1 MARKQFPAA
10 RQKKTKKESPRGG
23 RPLAD
28 KALSGAHPRL
38 IHGFLVRLV
47 VTPNVGAA
55 AGKSVRPAATA
66 SMRPRRPFPADT
78 KHEGPA
84 DDSTF
89 H

>member
-1 MARKQFPAA
+1 MARKRFPAA
-10 RQKKTKKESPRGG
+10 REQKKGSPRVG
-23 RPLAD
+23 RPIAD

-38 IHGFLVRLV
+38 IHGFLVRLLV
-47 VTPNVGAA
+47 RPGVGTAA
-55 AGKSVRPAATA
+55 ARSTPAAACA
-66 SMRPRRPFPADT
+66 SMRPRRQFSADT